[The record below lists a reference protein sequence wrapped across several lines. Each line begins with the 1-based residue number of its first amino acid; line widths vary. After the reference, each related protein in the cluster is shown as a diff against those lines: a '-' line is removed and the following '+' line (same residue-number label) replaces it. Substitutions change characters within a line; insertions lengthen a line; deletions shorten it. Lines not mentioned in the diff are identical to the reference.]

1 MLTIPLET
9 IFDPHITEI
18 NRMPMRVQFP
28 SYASLSEA
36 RKGETPPNRVSLDG
50 VWKFKL
56 LNSVNDLT
64 SEVLEEDFE
73 NSQWDDIQVPGAWT
87 RQISEDKPHYTNI
100 VMPWPGYEPPD
111 VPEDNSTGIYQK
123 VINIS
128 SSFINDKCILHI
140 GSAESIVLVFC
151 NGVFTGLGKDS
162 RLPSE
167 FNLTPHLRE
176 GENVLTLVI
185 PKWSD
190 ATWIEDQDHW
200 FHGGIH
206 RSIWIE
212 RKESLH
218 ISDAHLVCDFDP
230 KDFRGSI
237 EGKVLISQ
245 PKRGL
250 STNLILE
257 TLSGKVIAESGHLEV
272 SVSKSDSP
280 LEELLESYS
289 FTGVQSTFVLKD
301 LAIKP
306 WTSET
311 PNLYNVFIELFDEEG
326 NCQEV
331 ISQRVG
337 FRRVEVQERELRIN
351 GKAIVIHGVNRH
363 DHHPITGKTQTA
375 NELKAELISMKLH
388 NINAIRTSHYPN
400 DPEVLHLCDEL
411 GLYVIDEA
419 NCESHAK
426 LSSLALNPRFH
437 TAIEQRTKRMFQR
450 DRNHPSI
457 IGWSL
462 GNESGFGAG
471 QIAAAAW
478 IRSEDPSRF
487 LHYEGA
493 LEHRFSLNSER
504 GFENSREAPGLL
516 ERLTTDIVC
525 PMYSPIRV
533 IKQWAIWA
541 EQTKGDDRPLI
552 LCEFSHAMGNS
563 NGSIAEYVAA
573 FYDHDALA
581 GGFIWDWKDQGLLET
596 DEDGNDFWAYGG
608 HFNDSPNDAN
618 FCINGLNSPDG
629 SPHPALKEV
638 AWAYRPIEV
647 VRVTEQK
654 LAIINR
660 SVFTHLS
667 EFKCRWNI
675 EAEGEVI
682 ESGEWEFDNSEAA
695 NVIERSIP
703 TAISSTPQ
711 QDLYLNLFWQ
721 NNNPAEWCPSEHI
734 VAWDQITLQEKPNT
748 AESDLPELETL
759 KEAGTGHMQ
768 LQDFM
773 ISIPTSDNK
782 GSISY
787 KGMELF
793 TQFPEG
799 CFWRPPT
806 DNDGVKQGWM
816 SEISGV
822 RRKWI
827 QEGLNQLDIKRD
839 ITYTETLAKKRYLQ
853 IKSEYQGANAKA
865 THTSIIWAE
874 DNLINFHET
883 FHIPDEWYDL
893 PRVGMRFEIA
903 AKYSNLEWFGR
914 GPLESYPDRCNSQL
928 ISKWKS
934 TVENQYHPYVVP
946 QENGAHQDT
955 KWFSLISH
963 QGDQLKFNI
972 VDASSF
978 SASSMHD
985 TDLSKSV
992 TISQLKPRP
1001 TTEVHVDAA
1010 IRGLGTGA
1018 CGPDTLEEFR
1028 LTSGTYEMGW
1038 SIEVLSAI
1046 H

>member
-9 IFDPHITEI
+9 IFDPGITEI
-18 NRMPMRVQFP
+18 NRMPMRVEFP
-28 SYASLSEA
+28 SYDSLSEA
-36 RKGETPPNRVSLDG
+36 REGETPPNRFSLDG

-56 LNSVNDLT
+56 LNSVYDLT

-73 NSQWDDIQVPGAWT
+73 NSHWDDIQVPGAWT

-100 VMPWPGYEPPD
+100 VMPWSGYEPPD
-111 VPEDNSTGIYQK
+111 VPKDNPTGIYQK

-151 NGVFTGLGKDS
+151 NGVFAGLGKDS
-162 RLPSE
+162 RLASE
-167 FNLTPHLRE
+167 FNLTPYLCE

-212 RKESLH
+212 IKESLH

-230 KDFRGSI
+230 EDFKGSI

-245 PKRGL
+245 PKQGL
-250 STNLILE
+250 STNIILE
-257 TLSGKVIAESGHLEV
+257 TLSGKVIAESGHQEV
-272 SVSKSDSP
+272 SVSNSDSP

-289 FTGVQSTFVLKD
+289 FTGVQSTFVIKD

-375 NELKAELISMKLH
+375 DELKEELISMKLH
-388 NINAIRTSHYPN
+388 NINAIRTAHYPN

-493 LEHRFSLNSER
+493 LEHRFSLNNER
-504 GFENSREAPGLL
+504 GFENSREAPDLL

-525 PMYSPIRV
+525 PMYSPIKV
-533 IKQWAIWA
+533 ITQWATWA
-541 EQTKGDDRPLI
+541 KQTKDDDRPLI

-563 NGSIAEYVAA
+563 NGSLAEYVAA

-596 DEDGNDFWAYGG
+596 DEDGSDFWAYGG

-647 VRVTEQK
+647 VKVTEQK
-654 LAIINR
+654 LAIRNR
-660 SVFTHLS
+660 SVFKHLS

-682 ESGEWEFDNSEAA
+682 ESGEWEFNNSESA

-703 TAISSTPQ
+703 NATGSTPQ

-721 NNNPAEWCPSEHI
+721 NNNPSEWCPSEHI

-748 AESDLPELETL
+748 AEPNLPEVQTL
-759 KEAGTGHMQ
+759 KEVETDHIE

-773 ISIPTSDNK
+773 ISVPTSNNK
-782 GSISY
+782 GSVSY

-816 SEISGV
+816 SEVSGV

-839 ITYTETLAKKRYLQ
+839 ITYTESLAKGRYLQ
-853 IKSEYQGANAKA
+853 IKSEYQGTNAKA
-865 THTSIIWAE
+865 THTGIIWAV

-883 FHIPDEWYDL
+883 FHIPTEWHDL

-903 AKYSNLEWFGR
+903 AEYSILEWFGR
-914 GPLESYPDRCNSQL
+914 GPLESYPDRRNSQL

-934 TVENQYHPYVVP
+934 TVSSQYHPYVVP

-972 VDASSF
+972 AKANSF
-978 SASSMHD
+978 SASFMHD
-985 TDLSKSV
+985 TDLSQSL
-992 TISQLKPRP
+992 TISQVKPSP
-1001 TTEVHVDAA
+1001 TTEVHIDAA

-1038 SIEVLSAI
+1038 SIEVLLANP
-1046 H
+1046 

>member
-1 MLTIPLET
+1 M
-9 IFDPHITEI
+9 H
-18 NRMPMRVQFP
+18 VAFP
-28 SYASLSEA
+28 SYKSLSEA

-56 LNSVNDLT
+56 LDSINDLT
-64 SEVLEEDFE
+64 SEVLEENFG
-73 NSQWDDIQVPGAWT
+73 NAHWDEIKVPGAWT

-100 VMPWPGYEPPD
+100 VMPWSGYEPPN
-111 VPEDNSTGIYQK
+111 VPEDNPTGIYQK

-128 SSFINDKCILHI
+128 SNSMSDKCILHI

-167 FNLTPHLRE
+167 FNLTPYLHE
-176 GENVLTLVI
+176 GENILTLVI

-200 FHGGIH
+200 FHGGLH
-206 RSIWIE
+206 RSLWIE

-218 ISDAHLVCDFDP
+218 ISDVHLVCDFDP
-230 KDFRGSI
+230 DEFRGSI
-237 EGKVLISQ
+237 EGKVLISE

-250 STNLILE
+250 STNIILE
-257 TLSGKVIAESGHLEV
+257 TLSGKIITESGQLEV

-301 LAIKP
+301 LPIKP

-311 PNLYNVFIELFDEEG
+311 PNLYNVFVELFDEEG

-331 ISQRVG
+331 ITQRVG
-337 FRRVEVQERELRIN
+337 FRRVEVKERELRIN

-363 DHHPITGKTQTA
+363 DHHPITGKTQTK
-375 NELKAELISMKLH
+375 NELKEELISMKLH
-388 NINAIRTSHYPN
+388 NINAIRTAHYPN

-419 NCESHAK
+419 NCESHAR

-437 TAIEQRTKRMFQR
+437 AAIEERTKRMFQR

-462 GNESGFGAG
+462 GNESGFGPG
-471 QIAAAAW
+471 QVAVAAW

-493 LEHRFSLNSER
+493 LEHRFSLNNER

-525 PMYSPIRV
+525 PMYSPIEV
-533 IKQWAIWA
+533 ITQWATWA
-541 EQTKGDDRPLI
+541 KQTEDDDRPLI

-563 NGSIAEYVAA
+563 NGSVAEYVTA

-581 GGFIWDWKDQGLLET
+581 GGFIWDWKDQGFLET
-596 DEDGNDFWAYGG
+596 DEDGNVFWAYGG
-608 HFNDSPNDAN
+608 HFNDRPNDAN

-647 VRVTEQK
+647 VKLTEEK
-654 LAIINR
+654 LSIRNR
-660 SVFTHLS
+660 LVFTDLS
-667 EFKCRWNI
+667 EFKCGWNI
-675 EAEGEVI
+675 EANGEVVD
-682 ESGEWEFDNSEAA
+682 SGEWKFDNSEVAKT
-695 NVIERSIP
+695 IEKPIP
-703 TAISSTPQ
+703 TATRLMPQ

-721 NNNPAEWCPSEHI
+721 YNNPAKWCPDEHI
-734 VAWDQITLQEKPNT
+734 VAWDQITLQKKSKT
-748 AESDLPELETL
+748 IKRKLPENQTLNPILEDQI
-759 KEAGTGHMQ
+759 K
-768 LQDFM
+768 LQDFT
-773 ISIPTSDNK
+773 ISVPTSNHQ
-782 GSISY
+782 GSVTY
-787 KGMELF
+787 KGKELL
-793 TQFPEG
+793 TQFPQG

-816 SEISGV
+816 SEVSGV

-839 ITYTETLAKKRYLQ
+839 ITSTESLTEGGYLQ
-853 IKSEYQGANAKA
+853 VKSEYQGINAKA
-865 THTSIIWAE
+865 THTSVIWV
-874 DNLINFHET
+874 DGNLINFHET
-883 FHIPDEWYDL
+883 FHIPNEWNDL
-893 PRVGMRFEIA
+893 PRVGMRVEVE
-903 AKYSNLEWFGR
+903 AKYSILEWFGR
-914 GPLESYPDRCNSQL
+914 GPLESYPDRFNSQL
-928 ISKWKS
+928 IRKWKS
-934 TVENQYHPYVVP
+934 TVANQYHPYVVP

-955 KWFSLISH
+955 DWFSLVSH
-963 QGDQLKFNI
+963 QGDQLKFNTQN
-972 VDASSF
+972 ASSF
-978 SASSMHD
+978 SASDIHD
-985 TDLSKSV
+985 MDLSKSN
-992 TISQLKPRP
+992 TISQLKPRE
-1001 TTEVHVDAA
+1001 TTEVHIDAA

-1028 LTSGTYEMGW
+1028 LSSGTYEMAW
-1038 SIEVLSAI
+1038 SLEVLLNMP
-1046 H
+1046 